1 MEEVP
6 QNNGFVDDDED
17 DEIDIDDEFEEEEE
31 FSEDNNFVSK

>member
-1 MEEVP
+1 LEEVP